1 MAKFTGNLYKGIYHQ
16 ARHEWMKWLEENQEN
31 YAREEDERNSIRWWI
46 AKVAYE
52 WALNGIVR

>member
-1 MAKFTGNLYKGIYHQ
+1 MDKFTENLFK
-16 ARHEWMKWLEENQEN
+16 
-31 YAREEDERNSIRWWI
+31 SIRYEAINRCNKHREGRDPEDWGGFNSSDTYEYYI

>member
-1 MAKFTGNLYKGIYHQ
+1 MAKFTENLYKGIL
-16 ARHEWMKWLEENQEN
+16 HEAKWKALQDNHDHN
-31 YAREEDERNSIRWWI
+31 YNPKPLTYYI